1 MIEVAKKVV
10 RFENGW
16 SVSAITGGGSYS
28 DESTFEVAVIGPD
41 GRINYDH
48 RRHGLDNV
56 KGWATFQDVADICA
70 RVEKIPKEGGG
81 HDPFHDCMPKGS
93 NWTMRIVDK

>member
-1 MIEVAKKVV
+1 MKEVTKKVV

-41 GRINYDH
+41 GRINYDA

-70 RVEKIPKEGGG
+70 RVEKIPAE
-81 HDPFHDCMPKGS
+81 
-93 NWTMRIVDK
+93 

>member
-1 MIEVAKKVV
+1 MIEICKKVV

-41 GRINYDH
+41 GRINYEEH
-48 RRHGLDNV
+48 LHGLGDV

-70 RVEKIPKEGGG
+70 RVEKIPAE
-81 HDPFHDCMPKGS
+81 
-93 NWTMRIVDK
+93 